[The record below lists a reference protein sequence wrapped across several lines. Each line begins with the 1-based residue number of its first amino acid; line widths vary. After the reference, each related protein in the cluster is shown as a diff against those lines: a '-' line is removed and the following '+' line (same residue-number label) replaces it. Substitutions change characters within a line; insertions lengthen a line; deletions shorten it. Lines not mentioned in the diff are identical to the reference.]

1 MGSCPTLPPC
11 RSTPGTAGM
20 LSPEFLIF
28 AQYNSQTLVIQTP
41 TPKLQFVLLQ
51 FIKHYCKIVLQCVE
65 DFCRLMKLYL
75 RLLLRNSASL
85 IVHWLSLNTWYVL
98 LWIKCSSFIFFA
110 QHPNFSGSWC
120 CAENNDS
127 DCEILAEADKSH
139 KSDTCTADVIIIIK
153 KKPETNPNLKYLL
166 YKLKLKNLFFKSSFI

>member
-51 FIKHYCKIVLQCVE
+51 FIKHYCKIVLQCVD
-65 DFCRLMKLYL
+65 DFCRLMKL
-75 RLLLRNSASL
+75 
-85 IVHWLSLNTWYVL
+85 
-98 LWIKCSSFIFFA
+98 SSFTSEKLCLSNCTLTQFKHLICTIVNKMFFFYFFCTTP
-110 QHPNFSGSWC
+110 QLFGKLVLCRKQWQWLRDFSWSWQKSQEWHLHC
-120 CAENNDS
+120 WCNNNN
-127 DCEILAEADKSH
+127 
-139 KSDTCTADVIIIIK
+139 K
-153 KKPETNPNLKYLL
+153 KKNETNPNLKYLL

>member
-1 MGSCPTLPPC
+1 MAHPSSSEVCGNLLHVNRVNKISTALQQVGSCPTLPPC

-51 FIKHYCKIVLQCVE
+51 FIKHYCKIVLQCVD

-85 IVHWLSLNTWYVL
+85 IVHCLSLNT
-98 LWIKCSSFIFFA
+98 
-110 QHPNFSGSWC
+110 
-120 CAENNDS
+120 
-127 DCEILAEADKSH
+127 
-139 KSDTCTADVIIIIK
+139 
-153 KKPETNPNLKYLL
+153 
-166 YKLKLKNLFFKSSFI
+166 